1 MRSGPGRLNAHP
13 DFANPLLS
21 AAESASVIA
30 QNGRPCDYVV
40 MPCDVQLNPQ
50 GQLGMANVPTPNGP
64 VEVVIVPLVLA
75 IPTASLRMSRLLDS
89 SGKMPHPLDGMVP
102 MLAGARL
109 VVPRA
114 RLTPEL
120 AAALAGEREV
130 KPANSPWPSDM
141 YEWKK

>member
-1 MRSGPGRLNAHP
+1 MLTPAEIEQVVKQGGNP
-13 DFANPLLS
+13 D
-21 AAESASVIA
+21 
-30 QNGRPCDYVV
+30 DYVV

-50 GQLGMANVPTPNGP
+50 GQLGLANVPTANGP

-89 SGKMPHPLDGMVP
+89 AGKMPHPLDGMTP

-130 KPANSPWPSDM
+130 TPANGRWPGVDPLDPDDAPRRGPGRLSTVNR
-141 YEWKK
+141 

>member
-1 MRSGPGRLNAHP
+1 MLTP
-13 DFANPLLS
+13 
-21 AAESASVIA
+21 AEAEQVKKQGGDPA
-30 QNGRPCDYVV
+30 EYVV

-50 GQLGMANVPTPNGP
+50 GQLGMAKVPTPNGP
-64 VEVVIVPLVLA
+64 VEVVIIPLVLA

-89 SGKMPHPLDGMVP
+89 SGKMPHPLDGMSP

-120 AAALAGEREV
+120 AAALAGECEAF
-130 KPANSPWPSDM
+130 PANSPWPDAD
-141 YEWKK
+141 WRKG